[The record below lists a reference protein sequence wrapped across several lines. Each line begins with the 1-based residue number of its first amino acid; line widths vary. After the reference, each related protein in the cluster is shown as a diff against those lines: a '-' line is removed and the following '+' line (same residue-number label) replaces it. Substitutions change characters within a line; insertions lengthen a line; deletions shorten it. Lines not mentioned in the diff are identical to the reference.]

1 MAMFKSLCFATALLA
16 LAGCTGVIVNDNPG
30 PRASYFDGDFE
41 YATHLGAIVTQV
53 AGNPFDVPAETF
65 QAAVLNQMQGHARV
79 GSARFVAAPSEQT
92 MAAYKVVAAFDMPAW
107 VDGYVLCKGAASL
120 PPPVKSPGEITLGMA
135 FCFGDQLKSDVIGRV
150 SGARSIDDPHF
161 VDLVQRVTEAMI
173 PAREDAGP
181 DAP

>member
-16 LAGCTGVIVNDNPG
+16 LAGCTGVVVNDMPG

-53 AGNPFDVPAETF
+53 AGNPFDIPAETF
-65 QAAVLNQMQGHARV
+65 RDAVLRDMQGHARD
-79 GSARFVAAPSEQT
+79 GSGRFVAEPSNQT
-92 MAAYKVVAAFDMPAW
+92 MAAYKIVAAFNMPPW

-120 PPPVKSPGEITLGMA
+120 PAPVKSPGETTLGMA
-135 FCFGDQLKSDVIGRV
+135 FCFGDQLKSDVTGRV
-150 SGARSIDDPHF
+150 SGARSIDDQSF
-161 VDLVQRVTEAMI
+161 IDLVQRVTEAMI
-173 PAREDAGP
+173 PPREDSGP